1 VTSDQRHGI
10 LLQASEERV
19 MRIQVSESLPL
30 SAEEA
35 FLLIRDNMSKLVPY
49 LFDIEEIRVTER
61 REDGEQ
67 IHIVNL
73 WQGDLTR
80 VPAGVRK
87 FVKRDLFSWT
97 DYATWNTATR
107 SASWR
112 LEPRVG
118 ARAFDC
124 SGTTALV
131 EDGDT
136 CRLEMDIEL
145 VIHPGNVPG
154 VPKFLARRFQPQIE
168 SAIRTQIEPNMKN
181 LAVSV
186 RAYVAAQS

>member
-1 VTSDQRHGI
+1 
-10 LLQASEERV
+10 
-19 MRIQVSESLPL
+19 MRIQVSEMLPL

-49 LFDIEEIRVTER
+49 LFDVEEIRVTDR
-61 REDGEQ
+61 REEGDQ
-67 IHIVNL
+67 VHIVNL
-73 WQGDLTR
+73 WQGDMTR
-80 VPAGVRK
+80 VPGGVRK

-97 DYATWNTATR
+97 DYATWTTTTR
-107 SASWR
+107 SATWR

-124 SGTTALV
+124 SGTTSLI
-131 EDGDT
+131 EEGES
-136 CRLEMDIEL
+136 CRLEMDIDL

-186 RAYVAAQS
+186 RAYVAAQR